1 MSVKSLVKADRESR
15 QIHGYDREL
24 SQYEIRHMQLAS
36 ITDIAGS
43 MREQLV
49 ILVEWAKQIPLFMQ
63 KLNLD
68 DQVALLRAHAGE
80 HLLLGV
86 ARRSLKL
93 KDFLLLGNNM
103 IIPRDSGWNNDTKV
117 DQAGN
122 PAGHRSDETFVSPC
136 HSCFLFASWLCCYLF
151 KTSNSRAF
159 L

>member
-1 MSVKSLVKADRESR
+1 MKADRESR

-86 ARRSLKL
+86 ARRSMKL

-103 IIPRDSGWNNDTKV
+103 IIPRDVGWNNDTKV

-122 PAGHRSDETFVSPC
+122 PSGQCHRSDETFVSPC
-136 HSCFLFASWLCCYLF
+136 HSCFMFASWCLSLSIYLF
-151 KTSNSRAF
+151 NSSG
-159 L
+159 